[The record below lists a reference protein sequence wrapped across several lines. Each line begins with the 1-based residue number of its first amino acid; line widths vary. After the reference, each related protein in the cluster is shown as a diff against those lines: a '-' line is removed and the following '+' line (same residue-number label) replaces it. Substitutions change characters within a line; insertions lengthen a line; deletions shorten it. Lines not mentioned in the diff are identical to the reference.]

1 MWNLFFSTMYNNN
14 DNDDNNQCQTFPGN
28 KFFARS
34 QLTVFENKPTFLKNS
49 YIAYNHSDAL
59 QS

>member
-1 MWNLFFSTMYNNN
+1 MYNNN
-14 DNDDNNQCQTFPGN
+14 DNDDNNQYQKFPGN

-34 QLTVFENKPTFLKNS
+34 QLTVFENKPTFLKKS
-49 YIAYNHSDAL
+49 YIAYNHSDVL